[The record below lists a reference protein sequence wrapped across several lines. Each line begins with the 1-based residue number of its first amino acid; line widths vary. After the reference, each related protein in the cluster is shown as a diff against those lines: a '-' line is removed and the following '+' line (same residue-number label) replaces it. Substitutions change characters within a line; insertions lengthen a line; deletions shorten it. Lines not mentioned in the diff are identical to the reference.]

1 MGTRGLEIVQHC
13 SKRLCCI
20 HHGALKRVKLQGKA
34 ALHENIHPHYFIIH
48 SRMTSWFA
56 RRVLRN
62 SLTISS
68 TVKSLFAFSNSTL
81 KLHPILESPEHV
93 PLYLEEAFRVLS
105 VIVLLLDNNIL
116 SCDDSNLVEKL
127 TKFKC
132 RL

>member
-20 HHGALKRVKLQGKA
+20 HHGVLKSVKLEGKA
-34 ALHENIHPHYFIIH
+34 ALHGNIHPHYFIIH

-68 TVKSLFAFSNSTL
+68 MAKGLFALFQT
-81 KLHPILESPEHV
+81 
-93 PLYLEEAFRVLS
+93 PL
-105 VIVLLLDNNIL
+105 
-116 SCDDSNLVEKL
+116 
-127 TKFKC
+127 
-132 RL
+132 